1 MGLVAD
7 TVGVTKSGI
16 FLGATATIAVVT
28 FMWLRGSGLPIIG
41 ASGSNGT
48 SDVFGGI

>member
-28 FMWLRGSGLPIIG
+28 FMWLRGAGLPIIG

-48 SDVFGGI
+48 SDVFGGN